1 MFQTKSHF
9 LLCAHE
15 DTRGWCE
22 ANVLEMR
29 WQNPFGFKKREEQN
43 RCNNWRYL
51 FGKIAPCTIEEHQR
65 YEGHHGSD
73 DTKGDWEGY
82 FLGSFNSR
90 LGWIHPSA

>member
-1 MFQTKSHF
+1 MAESIWIQEERRAKP
-9 LLCAHE
+9 
-15 DTRGWCE
+15 
-22 ANVLEMR
+22 VQQLEVFV
-29 WQNPFGFKKREEQN
+29 WQ
-43 RCNNWRYL
+43 
-51 FGKIAPCTIEEHQR
+51 IAPRTIEEHQR